1 MKHRTG
7 KNSCCKWPLAA
18 NGSGGCWCQYL
29 LHTNFCVSPFSRWCH
44 KAQLGES
51 PPILLSHAS
60 GLSMRIWCG
69 PFSRLTWH
77 FNNLL
82 RSNTFSSAV
91 LPWLPNWYFWIGP
104 GPPGAQK
111 QPKGPY
117 WGHPQEKQNRRPQ
130 SHRNI
135 LRFTLWIFRIHQ
147 RSGNGVSSSGL
158 RPLSAVFQ
166 NAFRLGHPQNWPE
179 SPFRSSN
186 PTIIWEKGNL
196 GIFQIDA

>member
-1 MKHRTG
+1 MRPGCLCASDAAPFPVSHDTSIIYLGRTHFHLRFYRG
-7 KNSCCKWPLAA
+7 CQIGIFELALGPL
-18 NGSGGCWCQYL
+18 
-29 LHTNFCVSPFSRWCH
+29 
-44 KAQLGES
+44 
-51 PPILLSHAS
+51 
-60 GLSMRIWCG
+60 G
-69 PFSRLTWH
+69 PK
-77 FNNLL
+77 
-82 RSNTFSSAV
+82 
-91 LPWLPNWYFWIGP
+91 
-104 GPPGAQK
+104 K

-130 SHRNI
+130 SHRNF